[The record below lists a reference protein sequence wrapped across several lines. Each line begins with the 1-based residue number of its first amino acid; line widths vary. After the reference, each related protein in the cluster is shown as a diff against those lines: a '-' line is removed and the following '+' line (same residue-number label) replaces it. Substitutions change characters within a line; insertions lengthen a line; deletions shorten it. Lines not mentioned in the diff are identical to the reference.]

1 MRNSFK
7 LPLLLIGAVLIVG
20 NSISLISLDKI
31 ISNFGWEKRI
41 LLLISDSEDVNLI
54 CGVESFIKE
63 GRVKIEIEI

>member
-1 MRNSFK
+1 MRKSFK

-41 LLLISDSEDVNLI
+41 VLLISDSEDVNLI
-54 CGVESFIKE
+54 CGVESFIEE